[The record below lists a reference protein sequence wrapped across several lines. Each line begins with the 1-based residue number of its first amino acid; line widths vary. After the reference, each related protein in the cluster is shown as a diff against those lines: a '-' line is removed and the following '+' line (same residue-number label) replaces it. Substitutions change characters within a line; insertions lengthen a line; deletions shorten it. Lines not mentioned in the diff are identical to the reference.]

1 MIGGS
6 GEDSGIKK
14 SNVVNRRMFIFA
26 AAKAVVFFGIVGR
39 LFSLQIS
46 ENKKYLTLSD
56 KNRLREARLPPVR
69 GEFEDYFG
77 NRIAKNLT
85 VYQLHVVPEQ
95 VEDFK
100 TLIVRLKDILNLSSS
115 ELEELIKKK
124 NKQKPWETLIV
135 SENLT
140 WDEFSKINFYLHE
153 LSGARPVLTVGRNYP
168 YNETYTHVLGYV
180 SEASVE
186 DLISN
191 EIIKERNVPGLRVGK
206 TGLEKAL
213 EKELIG
219 TNGVQRFE
227 VNAYGKRI
235 NQIDFNEGE
244 QGKRIKLT
252 IDTEIQKYT
261 QELLNE
267 KAGSISVM
275 DIYTGEIIAM
285 NSSPSFDPNLF
296 LYGIE
301 KNKWKE
307 IKSNPL
313 KPLLNKTVSGLYSP
327 GSTIKPIVALSALE
341 NDVITT
347 NMKVN
352 CRGHK
357 HPLELYGMKYHCWKK
372 QGHGYMSLK
381 NAIKQSCDTYFYEA
395 ARLLGVD
402 RLNET
407 AKKFGLGGV
416 VLGEYFNEKKGVVPS
431 TKWKKQAIGQN
442 WYLGET
448 LINGIGQGY
457 IQTTPLQLCLMTA
470 QLANGGHKI
479 YPKIIFDDQ
488 QESIESI
495 KQKMKFAAEK
505 KDEDSNI
512 FSTTEK
518 LFNPKEK
525 NYKILYRNKE
535 NVKFVLDAMFRS
547 TNEVYGTS
555 FSSRIEDPKYQFAGK
570 TGTAQVKRITKEERE
585 LDLKTNQIPY
595 KERDHAWFV
604 AFGPYK
610 EPRYAV
616 SILVEHG
623 GSGSATAAPIAKK
636 LFKFV
641 IDRHELREKINK
653 KNLASTDI

>member
-6 GEDSGIKK
+6 GEDSGFRK
-14 SNVVNRRMFIFA
+14 SNTVNRRMFIFA
-26 AAKAVVFFGIVGR
+26 AAKVVIFCGIVGR
-39 LFSLQIS
+39 LFSLQIN

-77 NRIAKNLT
+77 NRIAKNLI

-100 TLIVRLKDILNLSSS
+100 TLMVRLKDILNFSNNRLQ
-115 ELEELIKKK
+115 ELIKKK

-140 WDEFSKINFYLHE
+140 WDEFTKINFYLHE

-191 EIIKERNVPGLRVGK
+191 ETIKQRNVPGLRVGK

-213 EKELIG
+213 ENELIG
-219 TNGVQRFE
+219 TNGIQRFE

-235 NQIDFNEGE
+235 NQIDFQEGE
-244 QGKRIKLT
+244 QGKTIKLT
-252 IDTEIQKYT
+252 IDTEIQKYI
-261 QELLNE
+261 QKLLNE

-301 KNKWKE
+301 KKKWKE
-307 IKSNPL
+307 IKKNPL

-341 NDVITT
+341 NDVISTD
-347 NMKVN
+347 MKVN

-357 HPLELYGMKYHCWKK
+357 HPLELYGTKFHCWKK

-407 AKKFGLGGV
+407 AKKFGLGDV
-416 VLGEYFNEKKGVVPS
+416 VLGSHFNEKKGVVPS
-431 TKWKKQAIGQN
+431 TKWKKEAIGQN

-479 YPKIIFDDQ
+479 YPKIISDDE
-488 QESIESI
+488 ESIESI
-495 KQKMKFAAEK
+495 KQEMKLASENNEENSK
-505 KDEDSNI
+505 LLSVP
-512 FSTTEK
+512 EK
-518 LFNPKEK
+518 LFNTKK
-525 NYKILYRNKE
+525 KKYHALYRNKE
-535 NVKFVLDAMFRS
+535 NVKFVLDGMFRS
-547 TNEVYGTS
+547 TNEIYGTS
-555 FSSRIEDPKYQFAGK
+555 FSSRIDDPKYQFAGK
-570 TGTAQVKRITKEERE
+570 TGTAQVKRITEAERE
-585 LDLKTNQIPY
+585 LDLKINQIPY
-595 KERDHAWFV
+595 KERDHAWYV

-610 EPRYAV
+610 DPRYAV

-623 GSGSATAAPIAKK
+623 GSGSSVAAPIAKK

-641 IDRHELREKINK
+641 IDRHELREQIKKKI
-653 KNLASTDI
+653 

>member
-6 GEDSGIKK
+6 GEDTGIKK
-14 SNVVNRRMFIFA
+14 TNIVNRRMFIFA

-39 LFSLQIS
+39 LFSLQIN

-56 KNRLREARLPPVR
+56 KNRLRESRLPPVR
-69 GEFEDYFG
+69 GEFEDFFG
-77 NRIAKNLT
+77 KRIAKNLT

-100 TLIVRLKDILNLSSS
+100 TLIVRLKDILNLSNSH
-115 ELEELIKKK
+115 LEELIKKK

-186 DLISN
+186 DLVSN
-191 EIIKERNVPGLRVGK
+191 EIIKQRNVPGLRVGK

-213 EKELIG
+213 ENELIG
-219 TNGVQRFE
+219 TNSVQRFE

-235 NQIDFNEGE
+235 NQIDFQEGE

-261 QELLNE
+261 NELLNE

-275 DIYTGEIIAM
+275 DIYSGEIIAM

-347 NMKVN
+347 NMTVN

-512 FSTTEK
+512 FSATEK
-518 LFNPKEK
+518 LFNPNEK
-525 NYKILYRNKE
+525 NYKALYRNKE

-570 TGTAQVKRITKEERE
+570 TGTAQVKRITEEERE
-585 LDLKTNQIPY
+585 LDLKTSQIPY
-595 KERDHAWFV
+595 KQRDHAWYV

-610 EPRYAV
+610 DPRYAV

-623 GSGSATAAPIAKK
+623 GSGSSTAAPIAKK
-636 LFKFV
+636 LFKFI
-641 IDRHELREKINK
+641 IDRHELREEIRK
-653 KNLASTDI
+653 KNLI